1 MKHRIAL
8 ISKTGK
14 IMKFTMKYIKKKK
27 STRTA
32 EILGVICS
40 TYFMCLGIIIIDL
53 GI

>member
-1 MKHRIAL
+1 MKYRIAL

-14 IMKFTMKYIKKKK
+14 IMKFTMKYIKKK